1 MCRAVITLTNPPDS
15 RWNTTKAKRPSS
27 ASGSPDL
34 AVAGEDL
41 LHLFRGESTPL
52 DVEDV
57 VVFPLKP
64 GNDHSDIVSDCIYE
78 TLRREA
84 LRNSRDVTIL
94 VCFQNVGKCR

>member
-57 VVFPLKP
+57 VVFPSNP
-64 GNDHSDIVSDCIYE
+64 E
-78 TLRREA
+78 TTTVISYQVVYTKRY
-84 LRNSRDVTIL
+84 DVE
-94 VCFQNVGKCR
+94 R